1 MRGVSDRR
9 RPKPVNIHELDSI
22 SLVTSSAATIH
33 VYATFTDKAA
43 NVDTPG
49 RQATQISSA
58 TTTEIV
64 SAPRNAT
71 RSVESIL
78 IRNTHASTACDV
90 TVSLT
95 VGGTV
100 VTVHKVTL
108 SAGDA
113 LHYVSGIGFRTVDS
127 YGREKMR
134 STGTNEAVV
143 NQLNTVVLSGDVSNA
158 EAVAN
163 TITSIPGL
171 TFPVVT
177 GQAYWFDFWIMY
189 TAAATTTGSR
199 FSLTGPATT
208 FLTFGSEYS
217 LAATTTTRNANN
229 LTFDLP
235 AASNATSSSTG
246 SNMAHLW
253 GMVIP
258 SADGAITARFAS
270 EVTVSAIT
278 AKAGSFL
285 QWIRTL

>member
-1 MRGVSDRR
+1 MNV
-9 RPKPVNIHELDSI
+9 HEQDII
-22 SLVTSSAATIH
+22 SLVTSSAATID
-33 VYATFTDKAA
+33 VYASFVDKAA

-49 RQATQISSA
+49 RQATAIASA

-71 RSVESIL
+71 RVVGSIMV
-78 IRNTHASTACDV
+78 RNTHASTACDV
-90 TVSLT
+90 TVSMT

-113 LHYVSGIGFRTVDS
+113 LHYVDGIGFRTVDS
-127 YGREKMR
+127 YGREKTR
-134 STGTNEAVV
+134 SSTSAEAVV
-143 NQLNTVVLSGDVSNA
+143 NTLNTVVLGGDVANA

-177 GQAYWFDFWIMY
+177 GQAYWFDFWIMF
-189 TAAATTTGSR
+189 TSAAVGTGSR

-208 FLTFGSEYS
+208 FLIFGSEYS

-229 LTFDLP
+229 ITFDRP

-246 SNMAHLW
+246 SNLAHLW

-270 EVTVSAIT
+270 EVTVSEIT

-285 QWIRTL
+285 QWLRTL